1 MSDDVPV
8 EALLDAFPPSI
19 RAIAAELRALLR
31 EAQPDLVER
40 VRGGWAL
47 IGYDLQVGRKVR
59 YFAWIAPER
68 AHIHL
73 GFQVGTLM
81 RPRPG
86 LDGAH
91 LRLKK
96 VRYLTWR
103 PGEAVDAALVRELLA
118 EAVSIAR
125 LSVGERAL
133 LAESRREA

>member
-1 MSDDVPV
+1 MGLPV
-8 EALLDAFPPSI
+8 EAFLDAFPPSI
-19 RAIAAELRALLR
+19 VALAAELRALVR
-31 EAQPDLVER
+31 AAEPDLVER

-47 IGYDLQVGRKVR
+47 IGYDLPIGRKRR
-59 YFAWIAPER
+59 YLAWIAPET

-86 LDGAH
+86 LEGAH

-96 VRYLTWR
+96 VRFLTWR
-103 PGEAVDAALVRELLA
+103 PGDTLDADLGRELLA

-125 LSVGERAL
+125 LSVGERAF
-133 LAESRREA
+133 LADSRREG